1 MCRPGS
7 ACAARACSGREPSR
21 GAGLIALL
29 SRFLPSRQIAQIDRL
44 RIRISRSTLIL
55 ILQDSIFLTRA
66 VSISLWL
73 LSCVSPVLSLSH
85 VSCLVEYI
93 AVPSVWVSDT
103 FYRFLPSRQIAQI
116 DIFLQLFLHH
126 LVSLHQHNTLQ
137 CMNLV
142 AHEEKGPT
150 LSPVSAVSPAL
161 TFACSPA
168 IPPLSPSTP
177 PPSTR
182 GLRTTT
188 ELPRTA
194 TTLYLSTGQI
204 SSLHPSPSPSADTPT
219 SLSSLY
225 GESMAPRSMLSGNL
239 SVPRL
244 LN

>member
-1 MCRPGS
+1 V
-7 ACAARACSGREPSR
+7 PSR
-21 GAGLIALL
+21 GAGFIALL

-44 RIRISRSTLIL
+44 RISRSTL

-161 TFACSPA
+161 TFASNTTVV
-168 IPPLSPSTP
+168 SQHTP
-177 PPSTR
+177 TEYE
-182 GLRTTT
+182 RTTYYNGIT
-188 ELPRTA
+188 EDGDHPVLVYRSDFL
-194 TTLYLSTGQI
+194 TTLFPKPVGRY
-204 SSLHPSPSPSADTPT
+204 PT

-225 GESMAPRSMLSGNL
+225 GESMAPRSMLSGYL
-239 SVPRL
+239 LVPRL